1 MVIIKRTDSVNSWI
15 IFDNARG
22 TTESQGNVINY
33 YLKGDS
39 ANPHGSH
46 LYYTGIDTL
55 SNGFKIRGYDGTI
68 NGYGNYIYMAFAEDP
83 FVTSTGLPTT
93 AR

>member
-1 MVIIKRTDSVNSWI
+1 
-15 IFDNARG
+15 
-22 TTESQGNVINY
+22 
-33 YLKGDS
+33 
-39 ANPHGSH
+39 